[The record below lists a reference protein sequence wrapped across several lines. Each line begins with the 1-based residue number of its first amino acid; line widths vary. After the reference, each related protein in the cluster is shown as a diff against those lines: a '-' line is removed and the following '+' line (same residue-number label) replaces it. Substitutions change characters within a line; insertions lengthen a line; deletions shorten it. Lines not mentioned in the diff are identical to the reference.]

1 MLYVHHMCIHT
12 HIHTRAHT
20 IYRKSPTY
28 KTSSCE
34 LSKTGTCLPSAS
46 GAVKL
51 QPALRPRCWRPFSLT
66 ISRLPSL
73 LQSGTV
79 LAQCRPLEASCWT
92 VLQYFTRYYTLRFTM
107 WFWLFIYFSCKEYS
121 KTTTVQYYIAD
132 CFSWVHRLT
141 LLDFVYKQIGLS
153 ECALR
158 TQLVSM

>member
-1 MLYVHHMCIHT
+1 MLYVHHMCTHT
-12 HIHTRAHT
+12 HT

-28 KTSSCE
+28 KTSSCK
-34 LSKTGTCLPSAS
+34 LSKMGTCLPSAS
-46 GAVKL
+46 GAVKV
-51 QPALRPRCWRPFSLT
+51 QPVLRPRRWRPFSPT
-66 ISRLPSL
+66 ISCLPSL

-92 VLQYFTRYYTLRFTM
+92 VLRYFSRYYTLRFTM
-107 WFWLFIYFSCKEYS
+107 WFWFFIYFSCKEYS
-121 KTTTVQYYIAD
+121 KTTTVQYYITD

-141 LLDFVYKQIGLS
+141 LLDFVYKQIGLN